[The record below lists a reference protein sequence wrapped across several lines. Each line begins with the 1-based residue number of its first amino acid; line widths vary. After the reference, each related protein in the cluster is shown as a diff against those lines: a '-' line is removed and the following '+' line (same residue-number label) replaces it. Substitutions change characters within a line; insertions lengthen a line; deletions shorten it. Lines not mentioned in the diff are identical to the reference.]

1 MTDTVCEFA
10 LGVVNGRELEAKLKA
25 PPAELVDERRAPTEL
40 PGAPGRS
47 VELQPRPGAAAK
59 VPPPEGMTDPEQAR
73 RVLHAFANHELQ
85 AVELFAWALLAFP
98 EAPAAFRS
106 GLLSTLSDEQR
117 HLALYLARLDELGV
131 ELGRWP
137 VSGYFWNKLEHF
149 STPLK
154 FVCSMCLTFE
164 SANLDHTLEYARA
177 AELARD
183 PKTAAVL
190 LQVHNEERAHVAFGM
205 RWLASFK
212 APEASLKDAWLGA
225 LSWPLR
231 PALARGRGFH
241 ADARKGLGFDAEW
254 LALLD
259 GASRQ

>member
-1 MTDTVCEFA
+1 MTDTVCDFA
-10 LGVVNGRELEAKLKA
+10 LAVVSGKDLQGKLKA
-25 PPAELVDERRAPTEL
+25 PPVELVDERRAPLEL
-40 PGAPGRS
+40 PRAPGRPA
-47 VELQPRPGAAAK
+47 ELQPQPGEAAK
-59 VPPPEGMTDPEQAR
+59 VPPPEGMADPEQAR

-117 HLALYLARLDELGV
+117 HLALYLRRLDALGV
-131 ELGRWP
+131 PFGHWP
-137 VSGYFWNKLEHF
+137 VSGYFWNKLEHLA
-149 STPLK
+149 TPLK

-164 SANLDHTLEYARA
+164 SANLDHTLDYSRA
-177 AELARD
+177 AESARD
-183 PKTAAVL
+183 PQTAAVL
-190 LQVHNEERAHVAFGM
+190 LQVHNEERAHVAFGL

-212 APEASLKDAWLGA
+212 RPEQSLRDAWLGA

-231 PALARGRGFH
+231 PALARGRSFH
-241 ADARKGLGFDAEW
+241 PEARQGLGFDDEW